1 MASLNPGPS
10 TSDCTGSDG
19 RTKKREAT
27 SNGVQVK
34 LEICG
39 SDLDNYEIDAANPGS
54 TKHDCTCKF
63 TLEGQ
68 DKEEKPV
75 QVSRSRT
82 ITVSSTGSGWYMAD
96 SESLSST
103 GKKFQITSFEV
114 SCN

>member
-1 MASLNPGPS
+1 MKKLALLLIVSLIASVVVVNLGSDRSLASENPVPS
-10 TSDCTGSDG
+10 PSDCAGSDG
-19 RTKKREAT
+19 RNKKREAT

-82 ITVSSTGSGWYMAD
+82 ITVSST
-96 SESLSST
+96 
-103 GKKFQITSFEV
+103 
-114 SCN
+114 